1 MNRTCLA
8 KIKDLHEQNQHA
20 SSIRPVKNN
29 FEHMKRSLYFLI
41 VLLLS
46 LFSEVQSQD
55 PVTMPLRFDHYYT
68 YDQLVAALKLLNKTY
83 PELTNLEIVGKS
95 EEGRDIYLIT
105 INNKGTGA
113 PSEKPGVYVDGNI
126 HGNEIQASEV
136 CLYLANQLLEN
147 YGKNDKITG
156 AVNKNAWYI
165 LPCVNV
171 DGRAHFFSDPND
183 PSSGR
188 SIRIPVDDDRDGLV
202 DEDYPD
208 DLDGD
213 GNITMM
219 RKKDPFGKYK
229 SDPEDP
235 RLMIPVK
242 AGEMGEWTL
251 LGEEGIDNDDDGR
264 INEDSEGYVDGNR
277 NWGYSWNPPYV
288 QSGSGLYPFSG
299 TGIRAIG
306 TWLINHP
313 NIIMV
318 YAFHN
323 SGGMF
328 LRGPSI
334 KVAGE
339 LPVQDISVYDYLG
352 KNNEQI
358 VPGYRYLISWKDL
371 YPTYGDFTDFTNNLI
386 GTYSFVGELTPANTE
401 TYSGKPINT
410 PNTSSSDIFV
420 PDNQQE
426 RERLKFND
434 NVVQGVLYMPWKK
447 FNHPAYGEIEIGG
460 WVKMSTRLPH
470 PFMLQ
475 DMVHRVSA
483 AVIFSAGQTPE
494 VKLEVTDKKSLGKNL
509 FQITVRL
516 SNNKAMPSMTYLS
529 AKNNLY
535 PKDILRISGEGAKII
550 SGGLLINQYTN
561 QVTFKEYKPEI
572 QFCQVPGLGKVE
584 YRFLVS
590 GKGKISI
597 EYESR
602 KAGKKST
609 SIDL

>member
-1 MNRTCLA
+1 
-8 KIKDLHEQNQHA
+8 
-20 SSIRPVKNN
+20 
-29 FEHMKRSLYFLI
+29 MKRSLYFLI
-41 VLLLS
+41 VLVFP
-46 LFSEVQSQD
+46 LFLNVQAQE
-55 PVTMPLRFDHYYT
+55 PITLPLRFDHYYT
-68 YDQLVAALKLLNKTY
+68 YDQVVSALKLLNKTY
-83 PELTNLEIVGKS
+83 PDLTNLEVVGKS
-95 EEGRDIYLIT
+95 DEGRDIYLMT
-105 INNKGTGA
+105 INNKATGS
-113 PSEKPGVYVDGNI
+113 PSEKPGIYVDGNI

-136 CLYLANQLLEN
+136 CLYLANRLLEN
-147 YGKNDKITG
+147 FGKNEKINEV
-156 AVNKNAWYI
+156 VNHNAWYI

-171 DGRAHFFSDPND
+171 DGRVRFFADPND

-208 DLDGD
+208 DLNKDGS
-213 GNITMM
+213 ISVM
-219 RKKDPFGKYK
+219 RKKDPFGIYK
-229 SDPEDP
+229 TDPEDA
-235 RLMIPVK
+235 RLMVRVK
-242 AGEMGEWTL
+242 PGEMGEWSI
-251 LGEEGIDNDDDGR
+251 LGDEGIDNDGDGK
-264 INEDSEGYVDGNR
+264 INEDGEGYTDGNR
-277 NWGYSWNPPYV
+277 NWGYTWNPPYV

-306 TWLINHP
+306 NWLLNHP

-339 LPVQDISVYDYLG
+339 LPAGDVSVYDYLG
-352 KNNEQI
+352 KNNEKI

-386 GTYSFVGELTPANTE
+386 GTYSFVGELTADNTE
-401 TYSGKPINT
+401 TYSGKTINPT
-410 PNTSSSDIFV
+410 DPSANMFAD
-420 PDNQQE
+420 DNQQE

-434 NVVQGVLYMPWKK
+434 NVVQGELYLPWKK

-475 DMVHRVSA
+475 DLVHRVSS
-483 AVIFSAGQTPE
+483 AVIFSADQTPDI
-494 VKLEVTDKKSLGKNL
+494 KLEMTDKKSLGKDL
-509 FQITVRL
+509 YQVTVRL
-516 SNNKAMPSMTYLS
+516 SNRKAMPSMTYQS
-529 AKNNLY
+529 IKNNLY
-535 PKDILRISGEGAKII
+535 PKDILKIYGKDIKII
-550 SGGLLINQYTN
+550 SGGLLTN
-561 QVTFKEYKPEI
+561 PYNDLVIFKENKPEV

-584 YRFLVS
+584 YRFLIS
-590 GKGKISI
+590 GKGKVNI

-602 KAGKKST
+602 KAGKRSFQT
-609 SIDL
+609 DL

>member
-1 MNRTCLA
+1 
-8 KIKDLHEQNQHA
+8 
-20 SSIRPVKNN
+20 
-29 FEHMKRSLYFLI
+29 MKHTLYFLI
-41 VLLLS
+41 VLFLS
-46 LFSEVQSQD
+46 LYFDVQAQE
-55 PVTMPLRFDHYYT
+55 PVTLPLRFDHYYT
-68 YDQLVAALKLLNKTY
+68 YDQMVSALKILNKTY
-83 PELTNLEIVGKS
+83 PELTDLEIVGKS

-105 INNKGTGA
+105 INNKATGA

-136 CLYLANQLLEN
+136 CLYLANRLLEN
-147 YGKNDKITG
+147 FGKNDKITE
-156 AVNKNAWYI
+156 VINKNTWYI

-171 DGRAHFFSDPND
+171 DGRVHFFKDPND
-183 PSSGR
+183 PGSGR
-188 SIRIPVDDDRDGLV
+188 SIRIAVDDDRDGLI

-208 DLDGD
+208 DLNGD
-213 GNITMM
+213 GSITMM
-219 RKKDPFGKYK
+219 KKKDPFGKYK
-229 SDPEDP
+229 TDPDDA
-235 RLMIPVK
+235 RLLVPVK
-242 AGEMGEWTL
+242 PGEMGEWVL

-334 KVAGE
+334 KIAGE
-339 LPVQDISVYDYLG
+339 LPAQDISVYDYLG

-386 GTYSFVGELTPANTE
+386 GTYSFVGELTANNTE

-410 PNTSSSDIFV
+410 PDSPANMFGENS
-420 PDNQQE
+420 QQE

-434 NVVQGVLYMPWKK
+434 NVVQGELYLPWKK
-447 FNHPAYGEIEIGG
+447 FNHPVYGEIEIGG
-460 WVKMSTRLPH
+460 WVKISSRLPH
-470 PFMLQ
+470 SFMLQ
-475 DMVHRVSA
+475 DMVHRISA

-494 VKLEVTDKKSLGKNL
+494 VKLEVTEKKSVGKNL
-509 FQITVRL
+509 YQVTVRL
-516 SNNKAMPSMTYLS
+516 SNSKAMPSMTYLS
-529 AKNNLY
+529 IKNNLY
-535 PKDILRISGEGAKII
+535 PKDILKIRGEGIKVI
-550 SGGLLINQYTN
+550 SGGLLTN
-561 QVTFKEYKPEI
+561 PYSNLVVFKDSKPEV
-572 QFCQVPGLGKVE
+572 QFCQVPGLGKIE
-584 YRFLVS
+584 YRFIIS
-590 GKGKISI
+590 GKGKVNI

-602 KAGKKST
+602 KAGKRSAQ
-609 SIDL
+609 IDL

>member
-1 MNRTCLA
+1 
-8 KIKDLHEQNQHA
+8 
-20 SSIRPVKNN
+20 
-29 FEHMKRSLYFLI
+29 MKSTIYFLI
-41 VLLLS
+41 LGVLLQLTD
-46 LFSEVQSQD
+46 LLAQE

-68 YDQLVAALKLLNKTY
+68 YDQVVSAMKLLNKTY

-105 INNKGTGA
+105 INNKATGA

-136 CLYLANQLLEN
+136 CLYLANRLLEN
-147 YGKNDKITG
+147 FGKNEKLTEVI
-156 AVNKNAWYI
+156 NKNAWYI

-171 DGRAHFFSDPND
+171 DGRFHFFTDANEPG
-183 PSSGR
+183 SSR
-188 SIRIPVDDDRDGLV
+188 SIRIPMDDDKDGLV

-208 DLDGD
+208 DLNAD
-213 GNITMM
+213 GNISIM
-219 RKKDPFGKYK
+219 RKKDPFGGYK
-229 SDPEDP
+229 TDPEDP

-242 AGEMGEWTL
+242 PGELGEWAI
-251 LGEEGIDNDDDGR
+251 LGEEGIDNDDDGK
-264 INEDSEGYVDGNR
+264 INEDSEGYLDGNR

-288 QSGSGLYPFSG
+288 QSGSGLYPFEASG
-299 TGIRAIG
+299 IKAIG
-306 TWLINHP
+306 NWLINHP

-339 LPVQDISVYDYLG
+339 LPTGDVSVYNYLG

-386 GTYSFVGELTPANTE
+386 GTYSFVGELTPDNSE
-401 TYSGKPINT
+401 TYSGKAIN
-410 PNTSSSDIFV
+410 PSDASSNMLQT
-420 PDNQQE
+420 DNNQE

-434 NVVQGVLYMPWKK
+434 NVAQGELYLPWKK

-475 DMVHRVSA
+475 DMVHRISA
-483 AVIFSAGQTPE
+483 AVIFSAGQTPDI
-494 VKLEVTDKKSLGKNL
+494 KLEITDKKSIGKNL
-509 FQITVRL
+509 YEVTVRI
-516 SNNKAMPSMTYLS
+516 SNSKPMPSMTYLS
-529 AKNNLY
+529 VKNNLY
-535 PKDILRISGEGAKII
+535 PKDILIVKGEAIKVV
-550 SGGLLINQYTN
+550 SGGQLTN
-561 QVTFKEYKPEI
+561 RYSNLVVFKENKPEI
-572 QFCQVPGLGKVE
+572 QFCQVPGLSKLE
-584 YRFLVS
+584 YRFIIS
-590 GKGKISI
+590 GKGKVSI
-597 EYESR
+597 DFESR
-602 KAGKKST
+602 KAGKKSAQ
-609 SIDL
+609 IDL